1 MWDPR
6 NNLRAEEEDGD
17 GDGDGDRDLVL
28 GEEKPSPVPS
38 LPSSRFVSK
47 FAFLSVFLVF
57 PASFVFLMVLENVE
71 CKRSNLYRMKDM
83 IIEIFMWRDAA
94 KINLWFGCSCREG
107 DGGARVD

>member
-1 MWDPR
+1 MVVVLIGNTNPGLSRRVVWYVGPKEQSE
-6 NNLRAEEEDGD
+6 AEEEDGD

-38 LPSSRFVSK
+38 LPSSK
-47 FAFLSVFLVF
+47 
-57 PASFVFLMVLENVE
+57 NVE

-94 KINLWFGCSCREG
+94 KSISGLDVHVERGTVELE
-107 DGGARVD
+107 